1 MSAKNI
7 PSQRIE
13 TLVFT
18 HGPIQGVVFKPVQL
32 YSDRRGWL
40 AEIYRQDELPSEI
53 HPVMAYI
60 SETLPGVAR
69 GPHEHAAQTDYFV
82 FLGPS
87 DFTPYLWDIRAGS
100 PTRGNRTRV
109 IVGESNKQVV
119 IVPPG
124 VVHAYKNTGSVPGWV
139 FNEPNKLYAGAAR
152 QEEVDEIR
160 HENIPD
166 TPFVL
171 D

>member
-87 DFTPYLWDIRAGS
+87 DFTLYLWDIRAGS

>member
-1 MSAKNI
+1 M
-7 PSQRIE
+7 
-13 TLVFT
+13 
-18 HGPIQGVVFKPVQL
+18 
-32 YSDRRGWL
+32 
-40 AEIYRQDELPSEI
+40 
-53 HPVMAYI
+53 
-60 SETLPGVAR
+60 
-69 GPHEHAAQTDYFV
+69 
-82 FLGPS
+82 
-87 DFTPYLWDIRAGS
+87 
-100 PTRGNRTRV
+100 